1 MNLQRFLTPFALT
14 LAALALMLSSAQ
26 ATIPQTPIETL
37 KSDRLLDYSPLQ
49 DLLRSGNW
57 EEANVVTSTLMLKAG
72 GQLDRGYLI
81 KQDIRYFPCNDLL
94 TLNRLW
100 QYYSSDRYG
109 YGPQTRIWVGL
120 KGKNY
125 QDSLRF
131 EKKVGWGTRAT
142 LIKNP
147 AQAPIGHLPF
157 RPASGGGVPD
167 AWGGGWMDEMPK
179 RFNTCMNPPKPLATP
194 PGTGID
200 LTKPAKPTKPV
211 KPLKPVKPSRK

>member
-1 MNLQRFLTPFALT
+1 MNLQRFLTTLALTFTTFALT
-14 LAALALMLSSAQ
+14 LSSVQ
-26 ATIPQTPIETL
+26 AIPQTPIETL

-57 EEANVVTSTLMLKAG
+57 EEANAVTSTLMLKAG

-94 TLNRLW
+94 TINRLW

-131 EKKVGWGTRAT
+131 EKKVGWA
-142 LIKNP
+142 P
-147 AQAPIGHLPF
+147 AQCSSKIL
-157 RPASGGGVPD
+157 
-167 AWGGGWMDEMPK
+167 
-179 RFNTCMNPPKPLATP
+179 PKPPSDISPFGLQVAAESLMPGAAAGWTKCPNASTP
-194 PGTGID
+194 
-200 LTKPAKPTKPV
+200 A
-211 KPLKPVKPSRK
+211 

>member
-14 LAALALMLSSAQ
+14 LAALTLTLSSAQ

-57 EEANVVTSTLMLKAG
+57 EEANAVTSTLMLKAG

-100 QYYSSDRYG
+100 Q
-109 YGPQTRIWVGL
+109 
-120 KGKNY
+120 
-125 QDSLRF
+125 
-131 EKKVGWGTRAT
+131 
-142 LIKNP
+142 
-147 AQAPIGHLPF
+147 
-157 RPASGGGVPD
+157 
-167 AWGGGWMDEMPK
+167 
-179 RFNTCMNPPKPLATP
+179 
-194 PGTGID
+194 
-200 LTKPAKPTKPV
+200 
-211 KPLKPVKPSRK
+211 

>member
-1 MNLQRFLTPFALT
+1 MNLQRFIT
-14 LAALALMLSSAQ
+14 LLALILPSLALHPSAAQ
-26 ATIPQTPIETL
+26 AIPQTPIETL
-37 KSDRLLDYSPLQ
+37 KSDRLLDYGPLQ

-57 EEANVVTSTLMLKAG
+57 EEANAVTSTLMLKAG

-94 TLNRLW
+94 TINRLW
-100 QYYSSDRYG
+100 QYYSTDRYG

-120 KGKNY
+120 KGKDY

-131 EKKVGWGTRAT
+131 EKKVGWGNRAT

-147 AQAPIGHLPF
+147 AHAPIGHLPF

-179 RFNTCMNPPKPLATP
+179 RFNACINPPKP
-194 PGTGID
+194 ID
-200 LTKPAKPTKPV
+200 LTKPVKSVKPIKSLKPV
-211 KPLKPVKPSRK
+211 RSVKPVKPSRK